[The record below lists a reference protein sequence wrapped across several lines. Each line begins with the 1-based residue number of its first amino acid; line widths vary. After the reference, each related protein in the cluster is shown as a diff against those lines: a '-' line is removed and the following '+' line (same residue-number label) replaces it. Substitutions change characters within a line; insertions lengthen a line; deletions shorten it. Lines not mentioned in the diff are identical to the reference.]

1 MSQLDDMVFSN
12 LIEDYSQIRYDFN
25 PRALTRREI
34 NEIKTLAR
42 EKRVEYGIAP
52 IGKNIFDFIMSKE
65 KNIYFEKQAFD
76 NKELDGMIF
85 VPSKSRDI
93 AFIILNSNQPL
104 LNQIFA
110 TAHEYYH
117 FLTDIE
123 LISKNPHICSLS
135 HLGEKAEQKAS
146 RFAAEFLLPD
156 DALRK
161 EINNWLSVINK
172 HEVEDVEIKDITI
185 LCYILTIK
193 FCLPL
198 KAVLYRLF
206 EEGYIESKMFDLLIS
221 NYDFIKDTF
230 IKAKNLYKREI
241 EQLLDNENPYIHEV
255 MYEMVPK
262 AFQKGFVSIDTLQR
276 DAQILNLD
284 IVRFGIYEIQ
294 DDTEEENEDDDDDEL
309 MILKDKLKEKLILG
323 RENQDDD
330 FK

>member
-1 MSQLDDMVFSN
+1 MSQLDGMVFSN

-25 PRALTRREI
+25 PKALSRREI

-52 IGKNIFDFIMSKE
+52 IGKNIFDFITSNE

-85 VPSKSRDI
+85 VPSKSRNI

-135 HLGEKAEQKAS
+135 HLGEKSEQKAS

-161 EINNWLSVINK
+161 EINNWLSIINK
-172 HEVEDVEIKDITI
+172 QEVEDAEIEDITI
-185 LCYILTIK
+185 LCYILTTK

-198 KAVLYRLF
+198 KAILYRLF

-221 NYDFIKDTF
+221 NYEFIKDTF
-230 IKAKNLYKREI
+230 IKAKNVYKREI
-241 EQLLDNENPYIHEV
+241 EELLSNENPYIHEV

-262 AFQKGFVSIDTLQR
+262 AFRNGFVSIDTLQR
-276 DAQILNLD
+276 DAKLLNLD
-284 IVRFGIYEIQ
+284 IERFGIDEMQ
-294 DDTEEENEDDDDDEL
+294 EDLEDENEDDDDEL
-309 MILKDKLKEKLILG
+309 MFLKDKLIVKLNLG
-323 RENQDDD
+323 RENLDDD
-330 FK
+330 LK